1 MTATTVSGNGYT
13 GGIHDVSGSFGTSFS
28 GRTTQDLSRYYTMG
42 TTPIANMPE
51 KVRAAFDEAVKS
63 IDSADVS
70 HVSAL
75 ILPQNV
81 QNKVYGGYGQTIDY
95 GYIKTKIEAA
105 VNQPAPSETSDSPK
119 KAYLAFWDAF
129 DKSYRQDNA

>member
-13 GGIHDVSGSFGTSFS
+13 GGIQDISGSLGSS
-28 GRTTQDLSRYYTMG
+28 LKGYITQDLSRYYTVG
-42 TTPIANMPE
+42 STPIANMPQ

-63 IDSADVS
+63 IDSSDLS
-70 HVSAL
+70 RITAL

-95 GYIKTKIEAA
+95 GYIKTKIESAL
-105 VNQPAPSETSDSPK
+105 NSESPAKTSDDSK
-119 KAYLAFWDAF
+119 KAYSLFWEAFQ
-129 DKSYRQDNA
+129 KSYSQDNG

>member
-28 GRTTQDLSRYYTMG
+28 GYTTQDLSRYYTMG

-51 KVRAAFDEAVKS
+51 KVRAAFDEAIRS

-75 ILPQNV
+75 ILPQNA

-105 VNQPAPSETSDSPK
+105 VNQPTPSETSDSPK

-129 DKSYRQDNA
+129 DKSYRQDNG